1 MDRLIPVG
9 GCGGF
14 PPQPIVYASNMTLL
28 DRVML
33 IQKQLTELENYVK
46 TGDFLNPAYKY
57 TDEKITE
64 LSNDMSEKLKALS
77 DTVSNNKAQLD
88 AAIIDINASLNNI
101 YLDLT
106 RLRTEIDTKI
116 ESAMQTILYE
126 VEQLLIGYSIY
137 VISPVSG
144 RKTTVQ
150 NALNEIYEATALN
163 ALTALEYEQL
173 GMTAEE
179 YDRRMITANDYDRKS
194 RFVFLKE
201 LYFSA
206 LSPFTGL
213 KETCC
218 DIVNEIVNYLK
229 IDKAITA
236 TEYDAL
242 SLSAS
247 DYDNKNLSAYS
258 YDWNGKQIL
267 N

>member
-1 MDRLIPVG
+1 MSGFINCG
-9 GCGGF
+9 GGF
-14 PPQPIVYASNMTLL
+14 PPQPIVYTDSMTLL
-28 DRVML
+28 DRVMM
-33 IQKQLTELENYVK
+33 IQKELTELNNYVK
-46 TGDFLNPAYKY
+46 NGDFLKPAYQY
-57 TDEKITE
+57 TDKKITE
-64 LSNDMSEKLKALS
+64 LSNDTSEKLKALT
-77 DTVSNNKAQLD
+77 DTVNNNKAQFD
-88 AAIIDINASLNNI
+88 EYIIQINASLNNI
-101 YLDLT
+101 YSDLT
-106 RLRTEIDTKI
+106 KLGTEIDTKI
-116 ESAMQTILYE
+116 ESAMQKILYD
-126 VEQLLIGYSIY
+126 VEHLLIDYSIY

-144 RKTTVQ
+144 KKTTIQ
-150 NALNEIYEATALN
+150 NALNDIYEATALN

-173 GMTAEE
+173 DMTAEK
-179 YDRRMITANDYDRKS
+179 YDNRMITANDYDRKS
-194 RFVFLKE
+194 RFIFLKE

-247 DYDNKNLSAYS
+247 DYDNKNIAAYS

-267 N
+267 I

>member
-1 MDRLIPVG
+1 MSGFIKCG
-9 GCGGF
+9 GGF
-14 PPQPIVYASNMTLL
+14 PPQPIVYTDSMTLL
-28 DRVML
+28 DRVMM
-33 IQKQLTELENYVK
+33 IQKELTELDVYVK
-46 TGDFLNPAYKY
+46 TGDFLKPAYQY
-57 TDEKITE
+57 TDRKITE
-64 LSNDMSEKLKALS
+64 LSNDTAKKLKALT
-77 DTVSNNKAQLD
+77 DTVNNNKARFD
-88 AAIIDINASLNNI
+88 ESIIQINASLNNI
-101 YLDLT
+101 YSDLN
-106 RLRTEIDTKI
+106 RLGTEIDVKI
-116 ESAMQTILYE
+116 ESAMQTVLYD

-163 ALTALEYEQL
+163 ALTASEYEQI
-173 GMTAEE
+173 GISAEN
-179 YDRRMITANDYDRKS
+179 YDNRKISANDYNRKS
-194 RFVFLKE
+194 RFIFLKE
-201 LYFSA
+201 LYFSTT
-206 LSPFTGL
+206 SPFTGL

-247 DYDNKNLSAYS
+247 GYDNKKITAYN

>member
-1 MDRLIPVG
+1 MG
-9 GCGGF
+9 GIIDCNGGF
-14 PPQPIVYASNMTLL
+14 PPQPIVYASDMTLL

-64 LSNDMSEKLKALS
+64 LSNDTSEKLKALS
-77 DTVSNNKAQLD
+77 DIVNSNKEQLD
-88 AAIIDINASLNNI
+88 AAIIEINASLNNI

-106 RLRTEIDTKI
+106 KLGTEINSKI
-116 ESAMQTILYE
+116 ESAMQSVLYE
-126 VEQLLIGYSIY
+126 IEQLLIGYSIY

-163 ALTALEYEQL
+163 ALTASEYEQIEISA
-173 GMTAEE
+173 TD
-179 YDRRMITANDYDRKS
+179 YDNRMIKANDYDRKG

-201 LYFSA
+201 LYFSII
-206 LSPFTGL
+206 SPFTGI

-218 DIVNEIVNYLK
+218 NILDEIVNYLK
-229 IDKAITA
+229 IGKAITA

-247 DYDNKNLSAYS
+247 DYDNKNITAYN
-258 YDWNGKQIL
+258 YDWDGKQLL

>member
-1 MDRLIPVG
+1 MSGFINCG
-9 GCGGF
+9 GGF
-14 PPQPIVYASNMTLL
+14 PPQPIVYTDSMTLL
-28 DRVML
+28 DRVMM
-33 IQKQLTELENYVK
+33 IQKELTELNNYVK
-46 TGDFLNPAYKY
+46 NGDFLKPAYQY
-57 TDEKITE
+57 TDKKITE
-64 LSNDMSEKLKALS
+64 LSNDTSEKLKALT
-77 DTVSNNKAQLD
+77 DTVNNNKAQFD
-88 AAIIDINASLNNI
+88 EYIIQINASLNNI
-101 YLDLT
+101 YSDLT
-106 RLRTEIDTKI
+106 KLGTEIDTKI
-116 ESAMQTILYE
+116 ESAMQKILYD

-144 RKTTVQ
+144 KKTTIQ
-150 NALNEIYEATALN
+150 NALNDIYEATALN

-173 GMTAEE
+173 DMTAEK
-179 YDRRMITANDYDRKS
+179 YDNRMITANDYDRKS
-194 RFVFLKE
+194 LFIFLKE

-247 DYDNKNLSAYS
+247 DYDNKNIAAYS

-267 N
+267 I

>member
-1 MDRLIPVG
+1 MSGFINCG
-9 GCGGF
+9 GGF
-14 PPQPIVYASNMTLL
+14 PPQPIVYTDSMTLL
-28 DRVML
+28 DRVMM
-33 IQKQLTELENYVK
+33 IQKELTELNNYVK
-46 TGDFLNPAYKY
+46 NGDFLKPAYQY
-57 TDEKITE
+57 TDKKITE
-64 LSNDMSEKLKALS
+64 LSNDTSEKLKALT
-77 DTVSNNKAQLD
+77 DTVNNNKAQFD
-88 AAIIDINASLNNI
+88 EYIIQINASLNNI
-101 YLDLT
+101 YSDLT
-106 RLRTEIDTKI
+106 KLGTEIDTKI
-116 ESAMQTILYE
+116 ESAMQKILYD
-126 VEQLLIGYSIY
+126 VEQLLIDYSIY

-144 RKTTVQ
+144 KKTTIQ
-150 NALNEIYEATALN
+150 NALNDIYEATALN

-173 GMTAEE
+173 DMTAEK
-179 YDRRMITANDYDRKS
+179 YDNRMITANVYDRKS
-194 RFVFLKE
+194 LFIFLKE

-247 DYDNKNLSAYS
+247 DYDNKNIAAYS

-267 N
+267 I

>member
-1 MDRLIPVG
+1 MSGFINCG
-9 GCGGF
+9 GGF
-14 PPQPIVYASNMTLL
+14 PPQPIVYAGDMTLL
-28 DRVML
+28 DRVMM
-33 IQKQLTELENYVK
+33 IQKELTELENYVK
-46 TGDFLNPAYKY
+46 TGYFLKPAYQY
-57 TDEKITE
+57 TDKKITE
-64 LSNDMSEKLKALS
+64 LSNDTAEKLKAIS
-77 DTVSNNKAQLD
+77 DTVNSNKEQID
-88 AAIIDINASLNNI
+88 ESIIQINASLNNI
-101 YLDLT
+101 YSDLT
-106 RLRTEIDTKI
+106 KLDTEIDTKI
-116 ESAMQTILYE
+116 ESAMQKILYD

-144 RKTTVQ
+144 KKTTIQ
-150 NALNEIYEATALN
+150 NALNDIYEATALN

-173 GMTAEE
+173 GITASE
-179 YDRRMITANDYDRKS
+179 YDNHMIIADDYDRKS
-194 RFVFLKE
+194 RFIFLKE

-247 DYDNKNLSAYS
+247 DYDNKNITAYS

-267 N
+267 I

>member
-1 MDRLIPVG
+1 MG
-9 GCGGF
+9 GFINCGGGF
-14 PPQPIVYASNMTLL
+14 PPQPIVYTDSMTLL
-28 DRVML
+28 DRVMM
-33 IQKQLTELENYVK
+33 IQKELAELDNYVK
-46 TGDFLNPAYKY
+46 TGDFLKPGYQY
-57 TDEKITE
+57 TDRKITE
-64 LSNDMSEKLKALS
+64 LSNDTAKKLKALT
-77 DTVSNNKAQLD
+77 DTVNNNKAQFD
-88 AAIIDINASLNNI
+88 ESINQINASLNNI
-101 YLDLT
+101 YSGLSKLG
-106 RLRTEIDTKI
+106 TEIDVKI
-116 ESAMQTILYE
+116 ESAMQTVLYD

-163 ALTALEYEQL
+163 ALTASEYEQVEI
-173 GMTAEE
+173 TAAN
-179 YDRRMITANDYDRKS
+179 YDNRMINANDYDRKS
-194 RFVFLKE
+194 RFIFLKE

-206 LSPFTGL
+206 ISPFTGL

-229 IDKAITA
+229 TGKAITA
-236 TEYDAL
+236 SEYDAL

-247 DYDNKNLSAYS
+247 DYNNKNITTYN

>member
-1 MDRLIPVG
+1 MG
-9 GCGGF
+9 GFINCGGGF
-14 PPQPIVYASNMTLL
+14 PPQPIVYTDDMTLL
-28 DRVML
+28 DRVM
-33 IQKQLTELENYVK
+33 IIRKELTRLDNYVK
-46 TGDFLNPAYKY
+46 NGDFLKPAYQY
-57 TDEKITE
+57 TDKKITE
-64 LSNDMSEKLKALS
+64 LSNDTAEKLKALTG
-77 DTVSNNKAQLD
+77 TVNSNKSQID
-88 AAIIDINASLNNI
+88 ESIIQINASLNNI
-101 YLDLT
+101 YSDLSK
-106 RLRTEIDTKI
+106 LGTEIDTKI
-116 ESAMQTILYE
+116 KSAMQTVLYD

-144 RKTTVQ
+144 KKTTIQ

-173 GMTAEE
+173 GLNAEN
-179 YDRRMITANDYDRKS
+179 YDNHMITANDYDRKS
-194 RFVFLKE
+194 RFIFLKK

-206 LSPFTGL
+206 ISPFTGL
-213 KETCC
+213 KKTCC

-247 DYDNKNLSAYS
+247 DYDNKNITAYS

-267 N
+267 I

>member
-1 MDRLIPVG
+1 MSGFINCG
-9 GCGGF
+9 GGF
-14 PPQPIVYASNMTLL
+14 PPQPIVYTDSMTLL
-28 DRVML
+28 DRVMM
-33 IQKQLTELENYVK
+33 IQKELTELDNYIK
-46 TGDFLNPAYKY
+46 TGDFLKPAYQY
-57 TDEKITE
+57 TDRKITE
-64 LSNDMSEKLKALS
+64 LSNDTAKKLKALT
-77 DTVSNNKAQLD
+77 DTVNSNKSQID
-88 AAIIDINASLNNI
+88 ESIIQINASLNNI
-101 YLDLT
+101 YTDLT
-106 RLRTEIDTKI
+106 ALGTEIDTKT
-116 ESAMQTILYE
+116 ESAMQTVLYD

-163 ALTALEYEQL
+163 ALTATEYEQVEI
-173 GMTAEE
+173 TAAN
-179 YDRRMITANDYDRKS
+179 YDNRMINANDYDRKS
-194 RFVFLKE
+194 RFIFLKE

-206 LSPFTGL
+206 ISPFTGL
-213 KETCC
+213 KESCC

-247 DYDNKNLSAYS
+247 GYDNKNITAYN